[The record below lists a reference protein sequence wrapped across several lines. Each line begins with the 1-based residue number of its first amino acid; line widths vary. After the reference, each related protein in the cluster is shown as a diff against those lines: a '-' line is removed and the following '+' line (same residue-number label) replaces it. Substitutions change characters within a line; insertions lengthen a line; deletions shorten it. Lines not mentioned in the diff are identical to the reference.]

1 LRYVV
6 IVALSI
12 VWGCICASRIG
23 VGSQGMLAGII
34 GGGLIGGAVAYTRRG
49 KV

>member
-1 LRYVV
+1 MRYVV
-6 IVALSI
+6 IVVLSV
-12 VWGCICASRIG
+12 VWGSLCASRIG
-23 VGSQGMLAGII
+23 TGPSAMLAGII